1 MNASSSNH
9 QTNWTSDQE
18 RTFTVDSPGD
28 YTYYKLLITQ
38 ASGTNTYLGIREV
51 DLIGLD
57 YTPLN
62 DFNLLVTLDENNA
75 TFKAAGFRHSLCKP
89 NGEDLRFQTSS
100 GVELKYEIT
109 SWNQSGKSIVWVN
122 LPTLAR
128 NEVIFMRW
136 GNTAA
141 ATPSY
146 VSDGSAWSNYLGVYH
161 LDQAQGA
168 SAPDSGPHGNHAAI
182 NNTTAIPEYQS
193 DGISG
198 GAYGFTKNTG
208 RGFKAPSV
216 SGTLNLDNFSAG
228 VWIKGL
234 QDDARIGP
242 VTGPWARIAAETSA
256 L

>member
-9 QTNWTSDQE
+9 QTNWTSNEE

-28 YTYYKLLITQ
+28 YSYYKLLITQ
-38 ASGTNTYLGIREV
+38 ASGTNTYLGIIEV

-109 SWNQSGKSIVWVN
+109 SWNQSGKSVVWVN

-141 ATPSY
+141 AAPSY

-168 SAPDSGPHGNHAAI
+168 SAPDSVPIITMRLSTIPVPH
-182 NNTTAIPEYQS
+182 PQYQK
-193 DGISG
+193 DGVSG
-198 GAYGFTKNTG
+198 GAFAFSKNTG
-208 RGFKAPSV
+208 SGFKAPECFWH
-216 SGTLNLDNFSAG
+216 T
-228 VWIKGL
+228 
-234 QDDARIGP
+234 
-242 VTGPWARIAAETSA
+242 
-256 L
+256 